1 MLTTTAPFIAFLL
14 LIQVFLSIRT
24 SATRAK
30 LKIDYGDN
38 DDLAML
44 KAIRAHGNFIEYVPM
59 VLIAMGASEL
69 AGAPA
74 WLLTASGSV
83 LVVSRLSHAAHMSG
97 YGGNAS
103 RIAGATLTTLV
114 MLVLAVFLLG
124 NAMGVL
130 T

>member
-1 MLTTTAPFIAFLL
+1 MLTTTAPFIAILL

-24 SATRAK
+24 SAARAK

-38 DDLAML
+38 NDLAML

-69 AGAPA
+69 AGAPT

-83 LVVSRLSHAAHMSG
+83 LVIARLSHAAHMYG
-97 YGGNAS
+97 YGGNTS
-103 RIAGATLTTLV
+103 RIAGATLTTLLMV
-114 MLVLAVFLLG
+114 ILALFLLG
-124 NAMGVL
+124 NSTGLLA
-130 T
+130 